1 MSLSPEIEVGLIIG
15 IVLAGLAVEAFT
27 EVQRARNSLQS
38 WQRTAIAAV
47 AIGVVWYALFFGWFP
62 PLPIDETVVAVA
74 LTAVLWLGLPFLFVR
89 AFGIEMTDS
98 HGGFG
103 VGAHYRPATDA
114 TDPGVYRVVGTS
126 DEVALLR
133 LTDGEGE
140 RIHTGELLRVPRD
153 ALESSFEPASN
164 PDE

>member
-1 MSLSPEIEVGLIIG
+1 MSLPPSVEAGLIIG
-15 IVLAGLAVEAFT
+15 IVLVGLAVEAFS
-27 EVQRARNSLQS
+27 EVGQARNSLPS
-38 WQRTAIAAV
+38 WQRTAIAAL
-47 AIGVVWYALFFGWFP
+47 AIGVVWYALFFGLFP
-62 PLPIDETVVAVA
+62 PMPIGDTVVAVA

-89 AFGIEMTDS
+89 AFGIEVAASND
-98 HGGFG
+98 GFG
-103 VGAHYRPATDA
+103 IGAHYRPTTDA

-126 DEVALLR
+126 DDVVLLR
-133 LTDGEGE
+133 LTDGEGG